1 MRAFERRTRPTVD
14 SLAGPE
20 RFAELFEAPHDPTD
34 RRVVVLADKYDEPI
48 QDALRDVDGTC
59 ASLD

>member
-1 MRAFERRTRPTVD
+1 MDTLKDLLEG
-14 SLAGPE
+14 SW
-20 RFAELFEAPHDPTD
+20 ELFEAPHDPTD